1 MGWLTEWVDRV
12 LGLNGGGHEQTEQE
26 KERARHAC
34 SMQFQHFKRL
44 LGANAKALE
53 AMTDMEDARRGR
65 RVFGMSFIRA
75 KCTTVVVNVEEII
88 RHLEGIAPGRYS
100 ILADRFDDIRRDIS
114 ALLETGQRPGDV
126 PLVVPL
132 DEVDKSMADWV
143 GSKMANVGEIKN
155 RIGLPVAPGFVV
167 TARGFAAFMDHQGL
181 RDEIGKRLL
190 MTRVEEMSE
199 RFELSEAIQRL
210 IADHPLPD
218 ALVEAL
224 LGQYQ
229 LLERATRPG
238 VRVSLRS
245 SALGEDAA
253 GASFAGQ
260 FRSILNVGGHQ
271 LVRAYKDVVASM
283 YSLPALTYRLNR
295 GIRDSDAAMC
305 VGAMVMLDPVAGGVC
320 YSRSPFKDRDDAV
333 HINSAW
339 GLPKLVVDGVGT
351 PDRFVVARQG
361 AGGPLSVRE
370 RRVAEKRTLY
380 VCRPEAGV
388 VALEQD
394 HELISRPSLTDA
406 QATEL
411 ARLAV
416 LLEAHYGS
424 PQDIE
429 WALEREG
436 GFSILQCRPLS
447 VAVPPRAADAAPG
460 PERDPSAHGE
470 PLVRGAA
477 TAAPGVGCGPVHVVE
492 RDPDALRFP
501 QGGVLVARFA
511 LPKWASLLN
520 WASAV
525 VTEQGSVTGHLAN
538 VAREFGVPM
547 ITGAAGA
554 VAAVS
559 DGQVATVD
567 ADIGAVYPGCVEALL
582 RHAAPRPNLMEG
594 SPVHSLLQEVSRLI
608 VPLNLTDPDAP
619 EFRACNVMTLHD
631 ITRFCHEKSVAE
643 MFESSQ
649 EREHGE
655 CPGKQ
660 LRDGVPVQFWVMD
673 LEDGID
679 GQGEG
684 AFVDLEDIRSVP
696 MLALWDGIS
705 AVPWAGPPR
714 VDARGFMTIV
724 LEAAT
729 NPALNPVL
737 RSKFANRNYFMITRS
752 YCNLQSRFG
761 FHFSTVE
768 ALVTDSPSQ
777 NYINFRFAGGAADH
791 ARRRRR
797 AVFIAGILEQFG
809 FYSEVRG
816 DSLSSRYEGMPRPL
830 ICERLKLLGYLT
842 MHTRQLDMIMANRA
856 AALAH
861 REKILADIYRILP
874 ALRPSSRKPLA

>member
-1 MGWLTEWVDRV
+1 MGWLTEWLDKRFA
-12 LGLNGGGHEQTEQE
+12 LNGENREQTERE
-26 KERARHAC
+26 KERARQAC

-100 ILADRFDDIRRDIS
+100 VLAERFDDIRREIS
-114 ALLETGQRPGDV
+114 ALLESGQRVGDA

-167 TARGFAAFMDHQGL
+167 TARGFEAFMAHQGL
-181 RDEIGKRLL
+181 RDEIGKLL
-190 MTRVEEMSE
+190 LLTRVEEMSE
-199 RFELSEAIQRL
+199 RFELSEAIQRR
-210 IADHPLPD
+210 IVEHPLPD

-229 LLERATRPG
+229 RLEQATRPG

-271 LVRAYKDVVASM
+271 LVRSYKEVVASM

-305 VGAMVMLDPVAGGVC
+305 VGAMVMLDPVAGGVI
-320 YSRSPFKDRDDAV
+320 YSRSPLNVRDDAV
-333 HINSAW
+333 VINSAW

-351 PDRFVVARQG
+351 PDRFVVERQG
-361 AGGPLSVRE
+361 PGGAMRVRE
-370 RRVAEKRTLY
+370 RRVAEKRTVY

-388 VALEQD
+388 VALEQE
-394 HELISRPSLTDA
+394 HELISRPSLTDP
-406 QATEL
+406 QAEEL

-429 WALEREG
+429 WALERGG
-436 GFSILQCRPLS
+436 GFSLLQCRPLS
-447 VAVPPRAADAAPG
+447 VAVPPREGGASAPR
-460 PERDPSAHGE
+460 RDPSAYGT
-470 PLVRGAA
+470 PLVLGAV

-492 RDPDALRFP
+492 RDPDALSFP

-547 ITGAAGA
+547 VTGAAGA
-554 VAAVS
+554 MAAVES
-559 DGQVATVD
+559 GQVATVD
-567 ADIGAVYPGCVEALL
+567 ADTGAVYPGCVEALL
-582 RHAAPRPNLMEG
+582 RHAAPRRNLMEG
-594 SPVHSLLQEVSRLI
+594 SPVHALLQEVSRLV

-619 EFRACNVMTLHD
+619 EFRACNVLTLHD

-649 EREHGE
+649 EREHGD

-679 GQGEG
+679 GLGDG
-684 AFVDLEDIRSVP
+684 PYVDLEDIRSMP

-737 RSKFANRNYFMITRS
+737 RSKFGNRNYFMITRN

-830 ICERLKLLGYLT
+830 IGERLKLLGYLT
-842 MHTRQLDMIMANRA
+842 MHTRQLDMIMANQA
-856 AALAH
+856 SAMAH

-874 ALRPSSRKPLA
+874 ALRPSSRKTMA